1 MQVQN
6 ISMVDVYLEDLE
18 SDLLS
23 EYLHKEKTPIPSTI
37 FVSAI
42 SQMWIFSF
50 YELLRTWR
58 QQVREFAEYGEQLSK
73 LEGDDRMKTISGQLT
88 KIEKASSKI
97 PFEDVW
103 YKEGFEKA
111 ERPDYVGKL
120 NEAYQIIEP
129 LFRKLERVRVTLA
142 KHEIPKTR
150 GFRAMAPGYGRID
163 NLTGSITWTIF
174 RKDEYVE
181 VISRRSIADDC
192 KSLIKSIK

>member
-97 PFEDVW
+97 PFE
-103 YKEGFEKA
+103 
-111 ERPDYVGKL
+111 
-120 NEAYQIIEP
+120 P